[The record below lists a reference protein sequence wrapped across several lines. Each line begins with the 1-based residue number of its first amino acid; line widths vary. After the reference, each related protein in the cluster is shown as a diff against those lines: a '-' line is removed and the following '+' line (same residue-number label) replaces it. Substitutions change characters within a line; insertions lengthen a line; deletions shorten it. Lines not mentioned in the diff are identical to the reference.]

1 MTITLIDLHKAVKV
15 KERVLDTNG
24 ELVCYKY
31 TFGVTF
37 GFEVTADPFHL
48 PPVIHYI
55 VKTFTGEIL
64 TVNSLDVIPVNE
76 RSN

>member
-1 MTITLIDLHKAVKV
+1 MTLTLIDIHKPVKV
-15 KERVLDTNG
+15 KETVLDANG
-24 ELVCYKY
+24 VLVCYKF

-48 PPVIHYI
+48 PPVVHYI
-55 VKTFTGEIL
+55 IKTYTGEIL
-64 TVNSLDVIPVNE
+64 TVNSSDVIPVNE